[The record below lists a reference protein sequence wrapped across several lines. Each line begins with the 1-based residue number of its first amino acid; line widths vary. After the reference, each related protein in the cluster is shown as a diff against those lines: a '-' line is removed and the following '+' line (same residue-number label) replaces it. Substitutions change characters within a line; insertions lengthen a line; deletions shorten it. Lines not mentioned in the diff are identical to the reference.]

1 MIGNGAIKGE
11 AQPKANEQQ
20 LYLASQ
26 WRLMWW
32 KFLDHRLA
40 VVSSCV
46 LILLYLTAAFCEFAA
61 PSAPNKRAKE
71 RSFAPPQSIHIVH
84 EGRLRWPFVYDQKQ
98 HRNPE
103 TLKLEYED
111 DTDTLLP
118 IKFFVKGDPYKLWG
132 LIPMERHLFGLGHV
146 ETFNEEGTQTTQV
159 ARFNLL
165 GSDRLGRDLFSRIIY
180 GSRISLSI
188 GLVGVFL
195 SLVLGVVI
203 GGLSGYYGGRLDTI
217 IQRLIEI
224 LRSFPQIPLWM
235 SLSAA
240 MPATWSQLTVYF
252 FMTVILAFI
261 GWTSL
266 ARVVRGKIL
275 SLREEDYAMA
285 ARVAGRKEFSIL
297 MRHLIPGFLSHIIV
311 SVTLQIPGMIMA
323 ETSLSFLKLGLRP
336 PTISWGVL
344 LQDAQSVSAIQMY
357 PWLLWPIAFVI
368 VTVLMFNFMGD
379 GLRDAADPY
388 SH

>member
-1 MIGNGAIKGE
+1 MSRRKTKDE
-11 AQPKANEQQ
+11 K

-40 VVSSCV
+40 VFSSCV
-46 LILLYLTAAFCEFAA
+46 LILLYVVAVFCEFVA
-61 PSAPNKRAKE
+61 PCEPNKRAKE
-71 RSFAPPQSIHIVH
+71 RSFAPPQTIHILH
-84 EGRLRWPFVYDQKQ
+84 EGHIHWPFVYGQTQ
-98 HRNPE
+98 HRDPE
-103 TLKLEYED
+103 TLRLYYSP
-111 DTDTLLP
+111 DTERRIP
-118 IKFFVKGDPYKLWG
+118 VRFFVKGDPYKLWG
-132 LIPMERHLFGLGHV
+132 LIPMERHLFGLGRV
-146 ETFNEEGTQTTQV
+146 ETVNDNGETITTV
-159 ARFNLL
+159 ARFNLM
-165 GSDRLGRDLFSRIIY
+165 GCDRLGRDLFSRIIY
-180 GSRISLSI
+180 GSRVSLSI
-188 GLVGVFL
+188 GLVGVFF

-203 GGLSGYYGGRLDTI
+203 GGISGYYGGRLDI
-217 IQRLIEI
+217 LIQRFIEV

-235 SLSAA
+235 SFSAA

-261 GWTSL
+261 TWTSL
-266 ARVVRGKIL
+266 AQVVRGKIL

-297 MRHLIPGFLSHIIV
+297 MRHLMPGFLSHIIV
-311 SVTLQIPGMIMA
+311 SVTLQIPGMIIA

-344 LQDAQSVSAIQMY
+344 LQDAQSVSAIRLY
-357 PWLLWPIAFVI
+357 PWLMWPIAFVI
-368 VTVLMFNFMGD
+368 VAVLMFNFMGD

>member
-1 MIGNGAIKGE
+1 MTGGAIRGE
-11 AQPKANEQQ
+11 LEAKTNEQQ

-40 VVSSCV
+40 VFSSCV
-46 LILLYLTAAFCEFAA
+46 LILLYLVAAFCEFVA

-71 RSFAPPQSIHIVH
+71 RSFAPPQSIHVFR
-84 EGRLRWPFVYDQKQ
+84 EGGLHWPFVYDQKQ
-98 HRNPE
+98 HRDPE

-111 DTDTLLP
+111 DFNTPLP
-118 IKFFVKGDPYKLWG
+118 IKFFVKGDPYELWE
-132 LIPMERHLFGLGHV
+132 LIPMERHLFGLGKI
-146 ETFNEEGTQTTQV
+146 ETINEDGEKITKV
-159 ARFNLL
+159 ARFNLM
-165 GSDRLGRDLFSRIIY
+165 GCDRLGRDLFSRIIY

-188 GLVGVFL
+188 GLVGVLL
-195 SLVLGVVI
+195 SLVLGVII
-203 GGLSGYYGGRLDTI
+203 GGLSGYYGGRIDTV
-217 IQRLIEI
+217 IQRFIEI
-224 LRSFPQIPLWM
+224 LRSFPRIPLWM

-311 SVTLQIPGMIMA
+311 SVTLQIPAMIMA

-336 PTISWGVL
+336 PIISWGVL
-344 LQDAQSVSAIQMY
+344 LQDAQNVSAIKFH
-357 PWLLWPIAFVI
+357 PWLMWPIAFVI